1 MVSVVLAVVAPALV
15 AFGGIRPF
23 PAVEK
28 QVDAGTFAIT
38 VAGRRAGHETF
49 EIVDVGLAMEVRTR
63 STIALPAGSTTIR
76 GTLRAERDWKPRS
89 GRFDTI
95 MRGWSSRVTLQQRGS
110 TVESTLEMPGRK
122 ATFTRPSGAPDLYL
136 GSNIIAHL
144 TPLCREA
151 GAKEKTLTVFPAA
164 MLKIA
169 PSTLRRYP
177 LTKLGAPGMELTE
190 VVADLAQSMR
200 IKVVCDGTK
209 LVAAH
214 LSSLGMTAVRASYE
228 ELASALE
235 ARPRGKPILAA
246 TMRELP
252 RKVRVGNGEATLG
265 CTLLVPATHA
275 QVKISKAGAAAA
287 RAGAKS
293 DAPGE
298 HSFEP
303 PPPPPIPAALLL
315 GGFGP
320 QDRDGNSVGP
330 GDFHLFFMAMLA
342 AKLADAGIASLRCDD
357 RGTGEST
364 GDFKR
369 VTLDTLARDARAALA
384 TLRAE
389 PAVDRARV
397 AIVGHAEGA
406 IVAPMVAAKPGGVR
420 TLALL
425 APPGR
430 PLDAII
436 VDQEQASMRRFGLG
450 HAEIDAS
457 VAELRAVYAAV
468 RAGKRLPD
476 SLSPAERRAVA
487 ESTPWLRS
495 HFRHTPVAEA
505 AALAQ
510 VPVFVAA
517 GGRDVQISTA
527 DADLT
532 RDAFLNAGNKFV
544 AFKMYP
550 ALNHL
555 FAVSK
560 GNGIADYYD
569 PMAEVDAA
577 FLDDVVHFL
586 ATVFA
591 APPAT
596 ATTVV
601 APPVRR

>member
-1 MVSVVLAVVAPALV
+1 VLSVVFAAVVPALV

-23 PAVEK
+23 PAIETK
-28 QVDAGTFAIT
+28 VDSGTFAIT

-49 EIVDVGLAMEVRTR
+49 EIVDVGLITEVRTR
-63 STIALPAGSTTIR
+63 STLALPAGSTTIR
-76 GTLRAERDWKPRS
+76 GTLRTERDGKPRS

-95 MRGWSSRVTLQQRGS
+95 LRGWSSRVTLQQRGNAIE
-110 TVESTLEMPGRK
+110 TMTETPGRK
-122 ATFTRPSGAPDLYL
+122 ATFTRPAAAPDLYL

-144 TPLCREA
+144 TPLCRDPS
-151 GAKEKTLTVFPAA
+151 AKEKTLTVFPAA
-164 MLKIA
+164 SLKIA
-169 PSTLRRYP
+169 PANLRRYP
-177 LTKLGAPGMELTE
+177 LTKLGAPGLELTE

-200 IKVVCDGTK
+200 IKVICDGTK

-214 LSSLGMTAVRASYE
+214 LSNLRLTAVRASYE

-235 ARPRGKPILAA
+235 ARPRSKPILAA
-246 TMRELP
+246 TVRELP

-265 CTLLVPATHA
+265 CTLLLPTTHA
-275 QVKISKAGAAAA
+275 EIKSSRPGAAA
-287 RAGAKS
+287 RGGATSK
-293 DAPGE
+293 APGE

-330 GDFHLFFMAMLA
+330 GDFHLFFLAVLA
-342 AKLADAGIASLRCDD
+342 AKLGDAGIASLRCDD
-357 RGTGEST
+357 RGTGDST
-364 GDFKR
+364 GDFKH
-369 VTLDTLARDARAALA
+369 VTLDTLARDARAALGL
-384 TLRAE
+384 LRAE
-389 PAVDRARV
+389 PAIDRSRIAV
-397 AIVGHAEGA
+397 VGHAEGA

-450 HAEIDAS
+450 QAEIDAS
-457 VAELRAVYAAV
+457 VAELRATYAAV

-476 SLSPAERRAVA
+476 SLSLAERRGMA
-487 ESTPWLRS
+487 ESAAWLRS
-495 HFRHTPVAEA
+495 HFRHAPLAEA
-505 AALAQ
+505 TALAH

-544 AFKMYP
+544 AFKTYP
-550 ALNHL
+550 ELNHL

-560 GNGIADYYD
+560 SSGIADYYD

-577 FLDDVVHFL
+577 FLDDLVHFIVT
-586 ATVFA
+586 ATPAPA
-591 APPAT
+591 AAT
-596 ATTVV
+596 AVA